1 MIAAGYAYDRIL
13 IRSKDWPPRML
24 LRPRYLRRY
33 RQIAEILADY
43 GFGAA
48 LAQFGLSER
57 LNLPRAWRRKK
68 AAVEELTNARRLR
81 LAIEE
86 MGPTFIKFGQILST
100 RSDLLPPDYI
110 VELSFLQDRVAP
122 VSWDEARTVLE
133 SELGGP
139 VEDFFAAVDPVPIAS
154 ASLAQVH
161 VATLLNGQEVVIKI
175 QRPNIE
181 ATINTDLDII
191 YDLAQQAQQRTG
203 LGSRYEV
210 GDVAEEFAFSLRNEL
225 NFLREGRSAD
235 RFRENFTNE
244 PQLYVPKVYWEL
256 TTHRMLVLE
265 RIRGI
270 KIDDIQALDAAG
282 YNRKRLADYAARIV
296 LQEVLIDGFFHADPH
311 PGNLLILPGEVI
323 CMLDFGTMGRL
334 DETDRLN
341 LARLFIAVVQ
351 LDVDSTIDQLQRMGI
366 ADYKV
371 NRTGLYADL
380 RRLMRQ
386 YHGVPIYD
394 INAREVLNEL
404 QPIIYDYK
412 LHVPTDYWL
421 LIKTSVIMQG
431 VGLALDPD
439 YDIFK
444 AAQPFLGKIFRQL
457 WFPSSWAPGLLRLG
471 LDWKDLAAQ
480 LPRQTIRLM
489 DQLDRGDLSVQ
500 ARLPQ
505 LDPIINRVERW
516 IHQVIYTILLA
527 ALLIGL
533 AFLAPHLDL
542 TWPWRLITWII
553 MGGFV
558 TLVIL
563 MARLVWSFFRSGK
576 WKIE

>member
-1 MIAAGYAYDRIL
+1 
-13 IRSKDWPPRML
+13 ML

-68 AAVEELTNARRLR
+68 AADEELTNARRLR

-100 RSDLLPPDYI
+100 RSDLLPPDFI
-110 VELSFLQDRVAP
+110 QELSYLQDRVAP
-122 VSWDEARTVLE
+122 VSWDQAQAVVE

-161 VATLLNGQEVVIKI
+161 VATLLNGQEVVIKV

-210 GDVAEEFAFSLRNEL
+210 AEVAEEFAFSLRNEL
-225 NFLREGRSAD
+225 NFLREARSLD

-244 PQLYVPKVYWEL
+244 PQLYVPKVYWDL
-256 TTHRMLVLE
+256 TTHRLLVLE

-270 KIDDIQALDAAG
+270 KIDDLAALDAAG
-282 YNRKRLADYAARIV
+282 YNRTRLADYAARIV

-311 PGNLLILPGEVI
+311 PGNILILPGEVI

-334 DETDRLN
+334 DESDRLN

-351 LDVDSTIDQLQRMGI
+351 LDVESTIDQLQRMGI

-371 NRTGLYADL
+371 NRAGLYADL

-421 LIKTSVIMQG
+421 LIKTAVIMQG

-439 YDIFK
+439 FDIFK

-457 WFPSSWAPGLLRLG
+457 WFPSSWAPGLMRLG

-480 LPRQTIRLM
+480 LPRQAIRLM
-489 DQLDRGDLSVQ
+489 DQLDRGDFTVQ

-505 LDPIINRVERW
+505 LEPLINRVERW
-516 IHQVIYTILLA
+516 VHQVIYTILLA

-533 AFLAPHLDL
+533 AFLVPHLNFI
-542 TWPWRLITWII
+542 WPWKLTTWII
-553 MGGFV
+553 MGGFLV
-558 TLVIL
+558 LVIL
-563 MARLVWSFFRSGK
+563 MARLVWSFFRAGK
-576 WKIE
+576 WKID